1 MNTDFCINLY
11 VVYKATIS
19 YTFPDWCFRE
29 LMAVTVL
36 IFMKSQSNQKLFL
49 LPCFLQ
55 FQPYKLKGCS
65 GNISKIFLMDLK
77 YFNFKTNTLFENL
90 DM

>member
-55 FQPYKLKGCS
+55 FQPYKPKDVVET
-65 GNISKIFLMDLK
+65 FQK
-77 YFNFKTNTLFENL
+77 YF
-90 DM
+90 